1 VFAGRCV
8 DARYLAVG
16 KAHPFARTAVAAT
29 IAAAPTSTVAALL
42 ARLAGLAFAFARCPR
57 RARVVVGGTH
67 PIVVG
72 RSDRVRCR
80 TGVARLAVRSN
91 AVALIAGDVVAVAIA
106 ATAAAAPPPAAL
118 TLARGRRLVA
128 LRQGVGERRLHRL
141 LCFGGSLGDRRIV
154 ALRTGARIAARF
166 ATGLASR
173 LATRL
178 GTIAIATV
186 AAIVAFAALT
196 ALPAL
201 TAFAS
206 TTAAL
211 ARFAAGARFGT
222 AALARC
228 VATVAPCTPFAVRLR
243 AFA

>member
-1 VFAGRCV
+1 MYKRQ
-8 DARYLAVG
+8 
-16 KAHPFARTAVAAT
+16 
-29 IAAAPTSTVAALL
+29 
-42 ARLAGLAFAFARCPR
+42 
-57 RARVVVGGTH
+57 
-67 PIVVG
+67 
-72 RSDRVRCR
+72 
-80 TGVARLAVRSN
+80 
-91 AVALIAGDVVAVAIA
+91 
-106 ATAAAAPPPAAL
+106 AAAPPPAAL

-141 LCFGGSLGDRRIV
+141 LRFGGSLGDRRIV

-166 ATGLASR
+166 ATG

-222 AALARC
+222 AGLARC